1 MAITSKLRRHKLME
15 RTLRALMGNNIP
27 TRFKFKDTYDSIE
40 VPTASQQ
47 HLPTQEEIET
57 KFAELEVEEE
67 AVIAREASNVTVISK
82 TDSAITSNLEVGTSN
97 LFVNTQ
103 TGRVGIGKTDPQ
115 YTLDVNG
122 NLQVGTSNLFVNTQT
137 GRVGIG
143 KTDPQ
148 YTLDVNGNLQ
158 VGTSNLFVNTQTGR
172 VGIGKT
178 DPQYTLD
185 VNGNLQVGTSKL
197 FVNTQTG
204 RVGVGT
210 TTPSYPLHVIGNIY
224 RTGNITAY
232 SDKRAKSDIVK
243 IENALDKIDQLN
255 GYTYTMNDER
265 YTGLIAQE
273 VLPVL
278 PEAVVGSEETS
289 YAIAYGNMMGL
300 VIEAI
305 KELRKRTETQ

>member
-27 TRFKFKDTYDSIE
+27 TRFKFKDTYNSIE

-47 HLPTQEEIET
+47 YLPTQEEIET

-97 LFVNTQ
+97 LFV
-103 TGRVGIGKTDPQ
+103 D
-115 YTLDVNG
+115 
-122 NLQVGTSNLFVNTQT
+122 
-137 GRVGIG
+137 
-143 KTDPQ
+143 
-148 YTLDVNGNLQ
+148 
-158 VGTSNLFVNTQTGR
+158 
-172 VGIGKT
+172 
-178 DPQYTLD
+178 
-185 VNGNLQVGTSKL
+185 
-197 FVNTQTG
+197 TQTG

-224 RTGNITAY
+224 GTGNITAY

>member
-15 RTLRALMGNNIP
+15 RALRALMGNNIP

-97 LFVNTQ
+97 LFV
-103 TGRVGIGKTDPQ
+103 D
-115 YTLDVNG
+115 
-122 NLQVGTSNLFVNTQT
+122 
-137 GRVGIG
+137 
-143 KTDPQ
+143 
-148 YTLDVNGNLQ
+148 
-158 VGTSNLFVNTQTGR
+158 
-172 VGIGKT
+172 
-178 DPQYTLD
+178 
-185 VNGNLQVGTSKL
+185 
-197 FVNTQTG
+197 TQTG

-224 RTGNITAY
+224 GTGNITAY

-255 GYTYTMNDER
+255 GYTYTMNNER

>member
-1 MAITSKLRRHKLME
+1 ME

-67 AVIAREASNVTVISK
+67 AVIAREASDVTVISK
-82 TDSAITSNLEVGTSN
+82 FDSAITSNLEVGTSN
-97 LFVNTQ
+97 LFVDTH
-103 TGRVGIGKTDPQ
+103 
-115 YTLDVNG
+115 
-122 NLQVGTSNLFVNTQT
+122 
-137 GRVGIG
+137 
-143 KTDPQ
+143 
-148 YTLDVNGNLQ
+148 
-158 VGTSNLFVNTQTGR
+158 
-172 VGIGKT
+172 
-178 DPQYTLD
+178 
-185 VNGNLQVGTSKL
+185 
-197 FVNTQTG
+197 TG

-224 RTGNITAY
+224 GTGNITAY

-278 PEAVVGSEETS
+278 PEAVVGSGETS

-305 KELRKRTETQ
+305 KELNCKVEKLENKIYN

>member
-27 TRFKFKDTYDSIE
+27 TRFKFKDTYDSIQ

-97 LFVNTQ
+97 LFV
-103 TGRVGIGKTDPQ
+103 D
-115 YTLDVNG
+115 
-122 NLQVGTSNLFVNTQT
+122 
-137 GRVGIG
+137 
-143 KTDPQ
+143 
-148 YTLDVNGNLQ
+148 
-158 VGTSNLFVNTQTGR
+158 
-172 VGIGKT
+172 
-178 DPQYTLD
+178 
-185 VNGNLQVGTSKL
+185 
-197 FVNTQTG
+197 TQTG

-224 RTGNITAY
+224 GTGNITAY

-255 GYTYTMNDER
+255 GYTYTMNNER

>member
-15 RTLRALMGNNIP
+15 RALRALMGNNIP
-27 TRFKFKDTYDSIE
+27 TRFKFKDTYDSIQ

-82 TDSAITSNLEVGTSN
+82 TDSAITSNLEVGTS
-97 LFVNTQ
+97 
-103 TGRVGIGKTDPQ
+103 
-115 YTLDVNG
+115 
-122 NLQVGTSNLFVNTQT
+122 
-137 GRVGIG
+137 
-143 KTDPQ
+143 
-148 YTLDVNGNLQ
+148 
-158 VGTSNLFVNTQTGR
+158 
-172 VGIGKT
+172 
-178 DPQYTLD
+178 
-185 VNGNLQVGTSKL
+185 KL

-224 RTGNITAY
+224 GTGNITAY

-305 KELRKRTETQ
+305 KELNCKVEKLENKIYN

>member
-97 LFVNTQ
+97 LFV
-103 TGRVGIGKTDPQ
+103 D
-115 YTLDVNG
+115 
-122 NLQVGTSNLFVNTQT
+122 
-137 GRVGIG
+137 
-143 KTDPQ
+143 
-148 YTLDVNGNLQ
+148 
-158 VGTSNLFVNTQTGR
+158 
-172 VGIGKT
+172 
-178 DPQYTLD
+178 
-185 VNGNLQVGTSKL
+185 
-197 FVNTQTG
+197 TQTG

-224 RTGNITAY
+224 GTGNITAY
-232 SDKRAKSDIVK
+232 SDKRAKSDIMK

-255 GYTYTMNDER
+255 GYTYTMNNER

-289 YAIAYGNMMGL
+289 YAIAYGN
-300 VIEAI
+300 
-305 KELRKRTETQ
+305 

>member
-67 AVIAREASNVTVISK
+67 VIVAREASNVTVISK

-97 LFVNTQ
+97 LFV
-103 TGRVGIGKTDPQ
+103 D
-115 YTLDVNG
+115 
-122 NLQVGTSNLFVNTQT
+122 
-137 GRVGIG
+137 
-143 KTDPQ
+143 
-148 YTLDVNGNLQ
+148 
-158 VGTSNLFVNTQTGR
+158 
-172 VGIGKT
+172 
-178 DPQYTLD
+178 
-185 VNGNLQVGTSKL
+185 
-197 FVNTQTG
+197 TQTG
-204 RVGVGT
+204 RVGVRT

-224 RTGNITAY
+224 GTGNITAY

>member
-97 LFVNTQ
+97 LFV
-103 TGRVGIGKTDPQ
+103 D
-115 YTLDVNG
+115 
-122 NLQVGTSNLFVNTQT
+122 
-137 GRVGIG
+137 
-143 KTDPQ
+143 
-148 YTLDVNGNLQ
+148 
-158 VGTSNLFVNTQTGR
+158 
-172 VGIGKT
+172 
-178 DPQYTLD
+178 
-185 VNGNLQVGTSKL
+185 
-197 FVNTQTG
+197 TQTG

-224 RTGNITAY
+224 GTGNITAY

-255 GYTYTMNDER
+255 GYTYTMNNER

>member
-27 TRFKFKDTYDSIE
+27 TRFKFKDTYNSIE

-47 HLPTQEEIET
+47 YLPTQEEIET

-67 AVIAREASNVTVISK
+67 AVVAREASNVTVISK
-82 TDSAITSNLEVGTSN
+82 FDSVITSNLEVGTSN
-97 LFVNTQ
+97 LFV
-103 TGRVGIGKTDPQ
+103 D
-115 YTLDVNG
+115 
-122 NLQVGTSNLFVNTQT
+122 
-137 GRVGIG
+137 
-143 KTDPQ
+143 
-148 YTLDVNGNLQ
+148 
-158 VGTSNLFVNTQTGR
+158 
-172 VGIGKT
+172 
-178 DPQYTLD
+178 
-185 VNGNLQVGTSKL
+185 
-197 FVNTQTG
+197 TQTG

-224 RTGNITAY
+224 GTGNITAY
-232 SDKRAKSDIVK
+232 SDKRAKSDIMK

-255 GYTYTMNDER
+255 GYTYTMNNER

-305 KELRKRTETQ
+305 KELNCKVEKLENKIYN

>member
-15 RTLRALMGNNIP
+15 RTLRALMGNIIP

-57 KFAELEVEEE
+57 KLAELEVEEE

-97 LFVNTQ
+97 LFV
-103 TGRVGIGKTDPQ
+103 D
-115 YTLDVNG
+115 
-122 NLQVGTSNLFVNTQT
+122 
-137 GRVGIG
+137 
-143 KTDPQ
+143 
-148 YTLDVNGNLQ
+148 
-158 VGTSNLFVNTQTGR
+158 
-172 VGIGKT
+172 
-178 DPQYTLD
+178 
-185 VNGNLQVGTSKL
+185 
-197 FVNTQTG
+197 TQTG

-224 RTGNITAY
+224 GTGNITAY

>member
-47 HLPTQEEIET
+47 HLQTQEEIET

-158 VGTSNLFVNTQTGR
+158 VGTS
-172 VGIGKT
+172 
-178 DPQYTLD
+178 
-185 VNGNLQVGTSKL
+185 KL

-224 RTGNITAY
+224 GTGNITAY

-255 GYTYTMNDER
+255 GYTYTMNNER

>member
-1 MAITSKLRRHKLME
+1 ME

-40 VPTASQQ
+40 VPTVSQQ
-47 HLPTQEEIET
+47 YLPTQEEIET

-97 LFVNTQ
+97 LFV
-103 TGRVGIGKTDPQ
+103 D
-115 YTLDVNG
+115 
-122 NLQVGTSNLFVNTQT
+122 
-137 GRVGIG
+137 
-143 KTDPQ
+143 
-148 YTLDVNGNLQ
+148 
-158 VGTSNLFVNTQTGR
+158 
-172 VGIGKT
+172 
-178 DPQYTLD
+178 
-185 VNGNLQVGTSKL
+185 
-197 FVNTQTG
+197 TQTG
-204 RVGVGT
+204 RVGVRT
-210 TTPSYPLHVIGNIY
+210 TTPSYPLHVIGDIY
-224 RTGNITAY
+224 GTGNITAY

>member
-1 MAITSKLRRHKLME
+1 ME

-27 TRFKFKDTYDSIE
+27 TRFKFRDTYDSIE

-97 LFVNTQ
+97 LFV
-103 TGRVGIGKTDPQ
+103 D
-115 YTLDVNG
+115 
-122 NLQVGTSNLFVNTQT
+122 
-137 GRVGIG
+137 
-143 KTDPQ
+143 
-148 YTLDVNGNLQ
+148 
-158 VGTSNLFVNTQTGR
+158 
-172 VGIGKT
+172 
-178 DPQYTLD
+178 
-185 VNGNLQVGTSKL
+185 
-197 FVNTQTG
+197 TQTG

-224 RTGNITAY
+224 GTGNITAY

>member
-27 TRFKFKDTYDSIE
+27 TRFKFKDTYNSIE

-47 HLPTQEEIET
+47 YLPTQEEIET

-97 LFVNTQ
+97 LFV
-103 TGRVGIGKTDPQ
+103 D
-115 YTLDVNG
+115 
-122 NLQVGTSNLFVNTQT
+122 
-137 GRVGIG
+137 
-143 KTDPQ
+143 
-148 YTLDVNGNLQ
+148 
-158 VGTSNLFVNTQTGR
+158 
-172 VGIGKT
+172 
-178 DPQYTLD
+178 
-185 VNGNLQVGTSKL
+185 
-197 FVNTQTG
+197 TQTG

-210 TTPSYPLHVIGNIY
+210 TTPSYPLNVIGNIY
-224 RTGNITAY
+224 GTGNITAY

>member
-1 MAITSKLRRHKLME
+1 MAATIIQS
-15 RTLRALMGNNIP
+15 
-27 TRFKFKDTYDSIE
+27 
-40 VPTASQQ
+40 
-47 HLPTQEEIET
+47 
-57 KFAELEVEEE
+57 FAGQVD
-67 AVIAREASNVTVISK
+67 VR
-82 TDSAITSNLEVGTSN
+82 SNLT
-97 LFVNTQ
+97 VNTD
-103 TGRVGIGKTDPQ
+103 TLHVDSVAGRVGIGKTDPAYEIDVDGTVNATNVYVGDTINATNVYVGDTINATNVYVGSNLTVNTDTLHVDSVTGRLGIGTNTPA
-115 YTLDVNG
+115 YTLDIIG
-122 NLQVGTSNLFVNTQT
+122 DINLSGKLYQGASSTSLWSDGVSSLYYRSNVEVGTANLFVDTTTGNT
-137 GRVGIG
+137 GI
-143 KTDPQ
+143 
-148 YTLDVNGNLQ
+148 
-158 VGTSNLFVNTQTGR
+158 
-172 VGIGKT
+172 
-178 DPQYTLD
+178 
-185 VNGNLQVGTSKL
+185 
-197 FVNTQTG
+197 
-204 RVGVGT
+204 GT

-224 RTGNITAY
+224 GTGNITAY

>member
-97 LFVNTQ
+97 LFV
-103 TGRVGIGKTDPQ
+103 D
-115 YTLDVNG
+115 
-122 NLQVGTSNLFVNTQT
+122 
-137 GRVGIG
+137 
-143 KTDPQ
+143 
-148 YTLDVNGNLQ
+148 
-158 VGTSNLFVNTQTGR
+158 
-172 VGIGKT
+172 
-178 DPQYTLD
+178 
-185 VNGNLQVGTSKL
+185 
-197 FVNTQTG
+197 TQTG

-224 RTGNITAY
+224 GTGNITAY
-232 SDKRAKSDIVK
+232 SDKRAKSDIMK

-255 GYTYTMNDER
+255 GYTYTMNNER

>member
-97 LFVNTQ
+97 LFVDTQ
-103 TGRVGIGKTDPQ
+103 TGRVGIGK
-115 YTLDVNG
+115 
-122 NLQVGTSNLFVNTQT
+122 
-137 GRVGIG
+137 
-143 KTDPQ
+143 
-148 YTLDVNGNLQ
+148 
-158 VGTSNLFVNTQTGR
+158 
-172 VGIGKT
+172 
-178 DPQYTLD
+178 
-185 VNGNLQVGTSKL
+185 
-197 FVNTQTG
+197 
-204 RVGVGT
+204 

-224 RTGNITAY
+224 GTGNITAY
-232 SDKRAKSDIVK
+232 SDKRAKSDIMK

-255 GYTYTMNDER
+255 GYTYTMNNER

>member
-15 RTLRALMGNNIP
+15 LTMRALMGNNIP

-97 LFVNTQ
+97 LFV
-103 TGRVGIGKTDPQ
+103 D
-115 YTLDVNG
+115 
-122 NLQVGTSNLFVNTQT
+122 
-137 GRVGIG
+137 
-143 KTDPQ
+143 
-148 YTLDVNGNLQ
+148 
-158 VGTSNLFVNTQTGR
+158 
-172 VGIGKT
+172 
-178 DPQYTLD
+178 
-185 VNGNLQVGTSKL
+185 
-197 FVNTQTG
+197 TQTG

-224 RTGNITAY
+224 GTGNITAY

-255 GYTYTMNDER
+255 GYTYTMNNER

>member
-97 LFVNTQ
+97 LFV
-103 TGRVGIGKTDPQ
+103 D
-115 YTLDVNG
+115 
-122 NLQVGTSNLFVNTQT
+122 
-137 GRVGIG
+137 
-143 KTDPQ
+143 
-148 YTLDVNGNLQ
+148 
-158 VGTSNLFVNTQTGR
+158 
-172 VGIGKT
+172 
-178 DPQYTLD
+178 
-185 VNGNLQVGTSKL
+185 
-197 FVNTQTG
+197 TQTG

-224 RTGNITAY
+224 GTGNITAY
-232 SDKRAKSDIVK
+232 SDKRAKSDIMK

-255 GYTYTMNDER
+255 GYTYTMNNER

-305 KELRKRTETQ
+305 KELNCKVEKLENKIYN

>member
-158 VGTSNLFVNTQTGR
+158 VGTS
-172 VGIGKT
+172 
-178 DPQYTLD
+178 
-185 VNGNLQVGTSKL
+185 KL

-224 RTGNITAY
+224 GTGNITAY

>member
-97 LFVNTQ
+97 LFV
-103 TGRVGIGKTDPQ
+103 D
-115 YTLDVNG
+115 
-122 NLQVGTSNLFVNTQT
+122 
-137 GRVGIG
+137 
-143 KTDPQ
+143 
-148 YTLDVNGNLQ
+148 
-158 VGTSNLFVNTQTGR
+158 
-172 VGIGKT
+172 
-178 DPQYTLD
+178 
-185 VNGNLQVGTSKL
+185 
-197 FVNTQTG
+197 TQTG
-204 RVGVGT
+204 RVGVRT
-210 TTPSYPLHVIGNIY
+210 TTPSYPLHVIGDIY
-224 RTGNITAY
+224 GTGNITAY

>member
-40 VPTASQQ
+40 VPIASQQ
-47 HLPTQEEIET
+47 YLPTQEEIET

-67 AVIAREASNVTVISK
+67 AVVAIEASNVTVISK
-82 TDSAITSNLEVGTSN
+82 FDSAITSNLEVGTSN
-97 LFVNTQ
+97 LFV
-103 TGRVGIGKTDPQ
+103 D
-115 YTLDVNG
+115 
-122 NLQVGTSNLFVNTQT
+122 
-137 GRVGIG
+137 
-143 KTDPQ
+143 
-148 YTLDVNGNLQ
+148 
-158 VGTSNLFVNTQTGR
+158 
-172 VGIGKT
+172 
-178 DPQYTLD
+178 
-185 VNGNLQVGTSKL
+185 
-197 FVNTQTG
+197 TQTG

-224 RTGNITAY
+224 GTGNITAY

>member
-15 RTLRALMGNNIP
+15 RTLRALMGANIP
-27 TRFKFKDTYDSIE
+27 TRFKFKDTYESIE

-47 HLPTQEEIET
+47 YLPTQEEIET

-67 AVIAREASNVTVISK
+67 AVDAVASEVTVISK

-97 LFVNTQ
+97 LFVDTV
-103 TGRVGIGKTDPQ
+103 TGRVGIG
-115 YTLDVNG
+115 
-122 NLQVGTSNLFVNTQT
+122 
-137 GRVGIG
+137 I
-143 KTDPQ
+143 
-148 YTLDVNGNLQ
+148 
-158 VGTSNLFVNTQTGR
+158 
-172 VGIGKT
+172 
-178 DPQYTLD
+178 
-185 VNGNLQVGTSKL
+185 
-197 FVNTQTG
+197 
-204 RVGVGT
+204 
-210 TTPSYPLHVIGNIY
+210 TTPSYPLHVTGAVY
-224 RTGNITAY
+224 ATGNITAY

-243 IENALDKIDQLN
+243 IENALDKIEKLN
-255 GYTYTMNDER
+255 GYTYTMNGEK

-305 KELRKRTETQ
+305 KELQKRTETQ

>member
-47 HLPTQEEIET
+47 HLPTQEGIET

-97 LFVNTQ
+97 LFV
-103 TGRVGIGKTDPQ
+103 D
-115 YTLDVNG
+115 
-122 NLQVGTSNLFVNTQT
+122 
-137 GRVGIG
+137 
-143 KTDPQ
+143 
-148 YTLDVNGNLQ
+148 
-158 VGTSNLFVNTQTGR
+158 
-172 VGIGKT
+172 
-178 DPQYTLD
+178 
-185 VNGNLQVGTSKL
+185 
-197 FVNTQTG
+197 TQTG

-224 RTGNITAY
+224 GTGNITAY

>member
-27 TRFKFKDTYDSIE
+27 TRFKFKDTYNSIE

-47 HLPTQEEIET
+47 YLPTREEIET

-67 AVIAREASNVTVISK
+67 VIVAREASNVTVISK

-97 LFVNTQ
+97 LFV
-103 TGRVGIGKTDPQ
+103 D
-115 YTLDVNG
+115 
-122 NLQVGTSNLFVNTQT
+122 
-137 GRVGIG
+137 
-143 KTDPQ
+143 
-148 YTLDVNGNLQ
+148 
-158 VGTSNLFVNTQTGR
+158 
-172 VGIGKT
+172 
-178 DPQYTLD
+178 
-185 VNGNLQVGTSKL
+185 
-197 FVNTQTG
+197 TQTG
-204 RVGVGT
+204 RVGVRT

-224 RTGNITAY
+224 GTGNITAY

>member
-103 TGRVGIGKTDPQ
+103 TGRVG
-115 YTLDVNG
+115 
-122 NLQVGTSNLFVNTQT
+122 
-137 GRVGIG
+137 
-143 KTDPQ
+143 
-148 YTLDVNGNLQ
+148 
-158 VGTSNLFVNTQTGR
+158 
-172 VGIGKT
+172 
-178 DPQYTLD
+178 
-185 VNGNLQVGTSKL
+185 
-197 FVNTQTG
+197 
-204 RVGVGT
+204 VGT

-224 RTGNITAY
+224 GTGNITAY

-305 KELRKRTETQ
+305 KELNCKVEKLENKIYN

>member
-47 HLPTQEEIET
+47 YLPTQEEIET

-67 AVIAREASNVTVISK
+67 AVVAREASNVTVISK
-82 TDSAITSNLEVGTSN
+82 FDSVITSYLEVGTSN
-97 LFVNTQ
+97 LFV
-103 TGRVGIGKTDPQ
+103 D
-115 YTLDVNG
+115 
-122 NLQVGTSNLFVNTQT
+122 
-137 GRVGIG
+137 
-143 KTDPQ
+143 
-148 YTLDVNGNLQ
+148 
-158 VGTSNLFVNTQTGR
+158 
-172 VGIGKT
+172 
-178 DPQYTLD
+178 
-185 VNGNLQVGTSKL
+185 
-197 FVNTQTG
+197 TQTG

-224 RTGNITAY
+224 GTGNITAY
-232 SDKRAKSDIVK
+232 SDKRAKSDIMK

-255 GYTYTMNDER
+255 GYTYTMNNER

>member
-15 RTLRALMGNNIP
+15 RALRALMGNNIP

-47 HLPTQEEIET
+47 YLPTQEEIET

-67 AVIAREASNVTVISK
+67 AVVAREASNVTVISK
-82 TDSAITSNLEVGTSN
+82 FDSAITSNLEVGTSN
-97 LFVNTQ
+97 LFV
-103 TGRVGIGKTDPQ
+103 D
-115 YTLDVNG
+115 
-122 NLQVGTSNLFVNTQT
+122 
-137 GRVGIG
+137 
-143 KTDPQ
+143 
-148 YTLDVNGNLQ
+148 
-158 VGTSNLFVNTQTGR
+158 
-172 VGIGKT
+172 
-178 DPQYTLD
+178 
-185 VNGNLQVGTSKL
+185 
-197 FVNTQTG
+197 TQTG

-224 RTGNITAY
+224 GTGNITAY

-255 GYTYTMNDER
+255 GYTYTMNNER

>member
-27 TRFKFKDTYDSIE
+27 TRFKFRDTYDSIE

-97 LFVNTQ
+97 LFV
-103 TGRVGIGKTDPQ
+103 D
-115 YTLDVNG
+115 
-122 NLQVGTSNLFVNTQT
+122 
-137 GRVGIG
+137 
-143 KTDPQ
+143 
-148 YTLDVNGNLQ
+148 
-158 VGTSNLFVNTQTGR
+158 
-172 VGIGKT
+172 
-178 DPQYTLD
+178 
-185 VNGNLQVGTSKL
+185 
-197 FVNTQTG
+197 TQTG

-224 RTGNITAY
+224 GTGNITAY

>member
-40 VPTASQQ
+40 VPTVSQQ

-97 LFVNTQ
+97 LFV
-103 TGRVGIGKTDPQ
+103 D
-115 YTLDVNG
+115 
-122 NLQVGTSNLFVNTQT
+122 
-137 GRVGIG
+137 
-143 KTDPQ
+143 
-148 YTLDVNGNLQ
+148 
-158 VGTSNLFVNTQTGR
+158 
-172 VGIGKT
+172 
-178 DPQYTLD
+178 
-185 VNGNLQVGTSKL
+185 
-197 FVNTQTG
+197 TQTG

-224 RTGNITAY
+224 GTGNITAY

>member
-1 MAITSKLRRHKLME
+1 ME

-47 HLPTQEEIET
+47 YLPTQEEIET

-67 AVIAREASNVTVISK
+67 AVVAREASNVTVISK
-82 TDSAITSNLEVGTSN
+82 FDSAITSNLEVGTSN
-97 LFVNTQ
+97 LFV
-103 TGRVGIGKTDPQ
+103 D
-115 YTLDVNG
+115 
-122 NLQVGTSNLFVNTQT
+122 
-137 GRVGIG
+137 
-143 KTDPQ
+143 
-148 YTLDVNGNLQ
+148 
-158 VGTSNLFVNTQTGR
+158 
-172 VGIGKT
+172 
-178 DPQYTLD
+178 
-185 VNGNLQVGTSKL
+185 
-197 FVNTQTG
+197 TQTG
-204 RVGVGT
+204 RVGVRT
-210 TTPSYPLHVIGNIY
+210 TTPSYPLHVIGDIY
-224 RTGNITAY
+224 GTGNITAY

-255 GYTYTMNDER
+255 GYTYTMNNER

>member
-67 AVIAREASNVTVISK
+67 AVIAKEASNVTVISK

-97 LFVNTQ
+97 LFV
-103 TGRVGIGKTDPQ
+103 D
-115 YTLDVNG
+115 
-122 NLQVGTSNLFVNTQT
+122 
-137 GRVGIG
+137 
-143 KTDPQ
+143 
-148 YTLDVNGNLQ
+148 
-158 VGTSNLFVNTQTGR
+158 
-172 VGIGKT
+172 
-178 DPQYTLD
+178 
-185 VNGNLQVGTSKL
+185 
-197 FVNTQTG
+197 TQTG

-224 RTGNITAY
+224 GTGNITAY

>member
-97 LFVNTQ
+97 LFV
-103 TGRVGIGKTDPQ
+103 D
-115 YTLDVNG
+115 
-122 NLQVGTSNLFVNTQT
+122 
-137 GRVGIG
+137 
-143 KTDPQ
+143 
-148 YTLDVNGNLQ
+148 
-158 VGTSNLFVNTQTGR
+158 
-172 VGIGKT
+172 
-178 DPQYTLD
+178 
-185 VNGNLQVGTSKL
+185 
-197 FVNTQTG
+197 TQTG
-204 RVGVGT
+204 RVGVRT
-210 TTPSYPLHVIGNIY
+210 TTPSYPLHVIGDIY
-224 RTGNITAY
+224 GTGNITAY

-305 KELRKRTETQ
+305 KELNCKVEKLENKIYN

>member
-67 AVIAREASNVTVISK
+67 AVIAKEASNVTVISK

-97 LFVNTQ
+97 LFV
-103 TGRVGIGKTDPQ
+103 D
-115 YTLDVNG
+115 
-122 NLQVGTSNLFVNTQT
+122 
-137 GRVGIG
+137 
-143 KTDPQ
+143 
-148 YTLDVNGNLQ
+148 
-158 VGTSNLFVNTQTGR
+158 
-172 VGIGKT
+172 
-178 DPQYTLD
+178 
-185 VNGNLQVGTSKL
+185 
-197 FVNTQTG
+197 TQTG

-224 RTGNITAY
+224 GTGNITAY

-305 KELRKRTETQ
+305 KELNCKVEKLENKIYN

>member
-97 LFVNTQ
+97 LFV
-103 TGRVGIGKTDPQ
+103 D
-115 YTLDVNG
+115 
-122 NLQVGTSNLFVNTQT
+122 
-137 GRVGIG
+137 
-143 KTDPQ
+143 
-148 YTLDVNGNLQ
+148 
-158 VGTSNLFVNTQTGR
+158 
-172 VGIGKT
+172 
-178 DPQYTLD
+178 
-185 VNGNLQVGTSKL
+185 
-197 FVNTQTG
+197 TQTG

-224 RTGNITAY
+224 GTGNITAY

>member
-97 LFVNTQ
+97 LFV
-103 TGRVGIGKTDPQ
+103 D
-115 YTLDVNG
+115 
-122 NLQVGTSNLFVNTQT
+122 
-137 GRVGIG
+137 
-143 KTDPQ
+143 
-148 YTLDVNGNLQ
+148 
-158 VGTSNLFVNTQTGR
+158 TQTGR

-224 RTGNITAY
+224 GTGNITAY

>member
-97 LFVNTQ
+97 LFV
-103 TGRVGIGKTDPQ
+103 D
-115 YTLDVNG
+115 
-122 NLQVGTSNLFVNTQT
+122 
-137 GRVGIG
+137 
-143 KTDPQ
+143 
-148 YTLDVNGNLQ
+148 
-158 VGTSNLFVNTQTGR
+158 
-172 VGIGKT
+172 
-178 DPQYTLD
+178 
-185 VNGNLQVGTSKL
+185 
-197 FVNTQTG
+197 TQTG

-224 RTGNITAY
+224 GTGNITAY

-305 KELRKRTETQ
+305 KELNCKVEKLENKIYN

>member
-15 RTLRALMGNNIP
+15 LTMRALMGNNIP

-158 VGTSNLFVNTQTGR
+158 VGTS
-172 VGIGKT
+172 
-178 DPQYTLD
+178 
-185 VNGNLQVGTSKL
+185 KL

-224 RTGNITAY
+224 GTGNITAY